1 MAVQKDLVA
10 QFKKTY
16 SGAAL
21 LKKHSL
27 DEEGTWR
34 IFGEDPN
41 CDFGG
46 HHHQPELGLVTGRLE
61 DVIEHAINLGRF
73 WQWGGGGDIRKLDA
87 PVKVDRKANR
97 QRAEDLARIAELERE
112 IAQLKERNGL

>member
-1 MAVQKDLVA
+1 MAVKKDLIA

-16 SGAAL
+16 NGQEL

-27 DEEGTWR
+27 DEEGNWR

-61 DVIEHAINLGRF
+61 DVIEHAVNLDRF
-73 WQWGGGGDIRKLDA
+73 WQWGSGGDIRKLGQ
-87 PVKVDRKANR
+87 PVKVDRNANR
-97 QRAEDLARIAELERE
+97 QRVKNIARIAELE
-112 IAQLKERNGL
+112 A